1 MERLIKTLIE
11 LLVSK
16 GMELTSIPAFIRNL
30 ANALASNPSLSLEEL
45 NRQIHSLGW
54 DDFELDPY
62 TLHLVLAT
70 FESDLSGGSTGRIG
84 FSLVSYESARH

>member
-30 ANALASNPSLSLEEL
+30 ANTLASDPSLSLEEL
-45 NRQIHSLGW
+45 NRQIHFLGW

-70 FESDLSGGSTGRIG
+70 FESDLSAEQTGMSFGS
-84 FSLVSYESARH
+84 YASAGY

>member
-1 MERLIKTLIE
+1 MEQLIKTLIE

-16 GMELTSIPAFIRNL
+16 GVELTSIPAFIRNL
-30 ANALASNPSLSLEEL
+30 ANTLVSDPALTLEEL
-45 NRQIHSLGW
+45 NRHIHVLGW

-70 FESDLSGGSTGRIG
+70 LGSGLSSVSGECAG
-84 FSLVSYESARH
+84 FSFVSHEGAG